1 MKGEVIDITDQIPFD
16 IPASWQW
23 VRLRA
28 LCNIATGA
36 SFKKEEA
43 SVEGANKVRI
53 LRGGNIQPFR
63 LLLKDDDIFINKE
76 LVNENILLKQND
88 LVTPA
93 VTSLENICKM
103 ARVEHDYSNI
113 TVGGFVFIIRGFHND
128 NTLSHYLQC
137 VFSTP
142 TTIEFVRS
150 ITNKSGQAF
159 YNIGKERL
167 SNTLIPIPPFDE
179 MGRITSRINTL
190 FQSLN

>member
-1 MKGEVIDITDQIPFD
+1 MNGEVIDITEQIPFD

-23 VRLRA
+23 VRLRT
-28 LCNIATGA
+28 LCNITTGA

-43 SVEGANKVRI
+43 SAQSDNKVRI

-63 LLLKDDDIFINKE
+63 LQFKGDDIFINKE
-76 LVNENILLKQND
+76 LVNENILLRKND

-103 ARVEHDYSNI
+103 ALIEQDYDDVSM
-113 TVGGFVFIIRGFHND
+113 GGFVFIIRGFYN
-128 NTLSHYLQC
+128 NNSLAHYLQC

-167 SNTLIPIPPFDE
+167 SNTLIPIPPFNE
-179 MGRITSRINTL
+179 IIRITTKLNSL

>member
-1 MKGEVIDITDQIPFD
+1 MLQLKG
-16 IPASWQW
+16 
-23 VRLRA
+23 
-28 LCNIATGA
+28 
-36 SFKKEEA
+36 
-43 SVEGANKVRI
+43 
-53 LRGGNIQPFR
+53 
-63 LLLKDDDIFINKE
+63 DDIFINRD
-76 LVNENILLKQND
+76 LVNENILLRQND

-103 ARVEHDYSNI
+103 ARIEQDYADM
-113 TVGGFVFIIRGFHND
+113 TMGGFVFIIRGFYND

-179 MGRITSRINTL
+179 MGRITSKIDTL
-190 FQSLN
+190 FQSFN